1 MCLMP
6 VPYSQSLLG
15 IGQRCLLVSVWAC
28 RVPESQ
34 GTSFCLSRYWVSR
47 GRIWKYREMNRFTV
61 TTLLCGLLALVPA
74 VAEQRGE
81 AFFDAQVVPR
91 LAENGCV
98 MCHSPGRGYVRP
110 AIEYRE
116 LLTYL
121 AMGQSADN
129 NVLVFRLANL
139 RSLMPGRPAHFGGQR
154 CASLEAEP
162 CRTLMGWWEV
172 EFGEEP

>member
-1 MCLMP
+1 MTA
-6 VPYSQSLLG
+6 
-15 IGQRCLLVSVWAC
+15 LV
-28 RVPESQ
+28 
-34 GTSFCLSRYWVSR
+34 
-47 GRIWKYREMNRFTV
+47 
-61 TTLLCGLLALVPA
+61 CGLLAVVP
-74 VAEQRGE
+74 VGAEEHGE
-81 AFFDAQVVPR
+81 AFFNAEVVPR

-98 MCHSPGRGYVRP
+98 MCHSPGQGYVRP

-121 AMGQSADN
+121 AMGQSSEN

-162 CRTLMGWWEV
+162 CRTLMRWWEV